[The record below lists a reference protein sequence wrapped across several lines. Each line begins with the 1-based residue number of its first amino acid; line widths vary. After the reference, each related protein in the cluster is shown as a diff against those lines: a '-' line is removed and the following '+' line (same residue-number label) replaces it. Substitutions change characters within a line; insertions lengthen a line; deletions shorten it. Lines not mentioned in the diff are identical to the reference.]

1 MKNVASFV
9 LTMLLTMALISPAWG
24 RTVLIETTVPLAD
37 DSEETLKRAMKQ
49 AIERAVLGATA
60 LGLSWVRVDGAQ
72 VFLDALRLRMIAT
85 DDDPRDD
92 DGEPDAPGII

>member
-1 MKNVASFV
+1 
-9 LTMLLTMALISPAWG
+9 MLLAVTLISPAWG

-49 AIERAVLGATA
+49 AIERAVQGATA

-72 VFLDALRLRMIAT
+72 VFSDALRLRMVAT
-85 DDDPRDD
+85 DDDPSDD
-92 DGEPDAPGII
+92 DGEPDAPATI

>member
-9 LTMLLTMALISPAWG
+9 LTMLLAMTLISPAWR

-37 DSEETLKRAMKQ
+37 DSEETLKRAMNQ
-49 AIERAVLGATA
+49 AIQRAVQGATA

-72 VFLDALRLRMIAT
+72 VFSNALMLRMIAT
-85 DDDPRDD
+85 DGEPNDD
-92 DGEPDAPGII
+92 DGEPDAPGTI